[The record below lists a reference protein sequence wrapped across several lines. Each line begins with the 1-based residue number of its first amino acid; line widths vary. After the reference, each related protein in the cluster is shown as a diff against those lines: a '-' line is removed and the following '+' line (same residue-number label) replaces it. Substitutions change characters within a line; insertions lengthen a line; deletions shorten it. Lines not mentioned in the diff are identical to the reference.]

1 MQLTV
6 VTNSPAIA
14 SWLLEHQHICT
25 ILIGGKLNYAVH
37 KGNTVTRLQQL
48 LNISPEETMVF
59 GDGLNDEDGVMRT
72 IQQMLALQ

>member
-1 MQLTV
+1 M

-14 SWLLEHQHICT
+14 SWLLEHQYIRT